1 MIDVGSV
8 SGWEF
13 QARSMDLTMSKY
25 LYREVSLEQLRNV
38 FSEKVPLLAQE
49 VIREIG
55 ETEGVTQSISRGFY
69 IGKIMF
75 IGVFIPSAFH
85 FYTKWEALIN
95 IDFQSVCLPMR
106 PIELLEGGL
115 GSVFFFFNAY
125 YTMKA
130 AYRAFFHLSREKTV
144 LLSSILRPI
153 RFIKNIWDEKMGVE
167 QKKEVPYSRCSD
179 EDSSYVILESIKAT
193 LPALGQLNE
202 SQIIA
207 LQSVEDTLERES
219 KKTPLSCLSRSTFF
233 RMSYVFIIA
242 SYLYFLVIDGRMFYT
257 KYNYNFNNHSFE
269 ECKKILETDFSV
281 LLFTLAIYFIIIGL
295 VFMSTSKA
303 GDTILHSRQKR
314 FRAIEHVYEILGAAI
329 QSSKEP

>member
-1 MIDVGSV
+1 MDGGSV
-8 SGWEF
+8 SGWQF
-13 QARSMDLTMSKY
+13 QARSMDLTMNKY
-25 LYREVSLEQLRNV
+25 LNREVSLEKLRSV

-49 VIREIG
+49 VVREIA
-55 ETEGVTQSISRGFY
+55 ETKGVTESISRGFY

-95 IDFQSVCLPMR
+95 IDSKSACLPMR

-130 AYRAFFHLSREKTV
+130 SYRAFFHLSKEKTI

-153 RFIKNIWDEKMGVE
+153 CFIKNIWDEKMGVE
-167 QKKEVPYSRCSD
+167 QREEVPYSSCSD
-179 EDSSYVILESIKAT
+179 EDSSYVIIESIKAT
-193 LPALGQLNE
+193 LPALGGINKA
-202 SQIIA
+202 QILA
-207 LQSVEDTLERES
+207 LQSVKNILEGES
-219 KKTPLSCLSRSTFF
+219 KKAPLSCLSRSSFF
-233 RMSYVFIIA
+233 RMSYVCIIA
-242 SYLYFLVIDGRMFYT
+242 SYLYFLVIDGTMFYT